1 MSRSSDDHLFNPIA
15 PLGLIWQESLLNMN
29 PELDPVFKLLLNTGV
44 RPEAHPCELGPN
56 TARTLRGT

>member
-1 MSRSSDDHLFNPIA
+1 MTTFLLV

-44 RPEAHPCELGPN
+44 RPEAHPGEPGPD